1 MVAWSLT
8 GRESVLGILARWARR
23 RRVAVLTFLA
33 VALRLLLVVAGLGLL
48 TSAAWALAL
57 PAGLAT
63 AGFSCLVLE
72 WIVKRR

>member
-1 MVAWSLT
+1 MT
-8 GRESVLGILARWARR
+8 GRESALGILARWARR
-23 RRVAVLTFLA
+23 RRVAVLTFLGI
-33 VALRLLLVVAGLGLL
+33 ALRLLLVVAGLVLL

-63 AGFSCLVLE
+63 AGLSCLVLE

>member
-1 MVAWSLT
+1 MVAWTLT
-8 GRESVLGILARWARR
+8 GRESALGILARWVQRR
-23 RRVAVLTFLA
+23 RRDVAAFLA

-63 AGFSCLVLE
+63 AGLSCLVLE